1 MNTFNIST
9 IRFSGHDTFPLRH
22 TWLPKAINLVKN
34 HPEKLRDDG
43 LTMLELGVGKNMA
56 RAVKHWAESTTFIEY
71 DLKKRVHNITNIG
84 DFLFSDEG
92 DPYLE
97 NPDTIWLIH
106 YLICSNPKK
115 NGLWIYLFN
124 YFTEDLIDKERFK
137 SNLIKWIDDND
148 LNQPSIST
156 LTRDYQCCINMYSE
170 NIGVDINN
178 VKIEDTLAS
187 PLKELRLIKKLNYKN
202 QYELRRLATQEI
214 SSNLF
219 NFCLLDYIEKRN
231 YPASI
236 TIEELLYRPFTPGRI
251 FRLTESL
258 LVDYLLDFQRLT
270 KGKYIFDS
278 TAGIHQLLLRD
289 KSTIKKKAWLRR
301 IYS

>member
-1 MNTFNIST
+1 
-9 IRFSGHDTFPLRH
+9 
-22 TWLPKAINLVKN
+22 
-34 HPEKLRDDG
+34 
-43 LTMLELGVGKNMA
+43 MLELGVGKNMA
-56 RAVKHWAESTTFIEY
+56 RAVKHWAESTTFIKY
-71 DLKKRVHNITNIG
+71 DIKYREHNITNLG
-84 DFLFSDEG
+84 DFVFSNEG

-97 NPDTIWLIH
+97 NPDTLWLIH
-106 YLICSNPKK
+106 YLISSNPKK

-124 YFTEDLIDKERFK
+124 YFTEDLVDKERFI
-137 SNLIKWIDDND
+137 SSLTKWIEDND
-148 LNQPSIST
+148 LNSPSRST
-156 LTRDYQCCINMYSE
+156 IVRDYQCCINMYSANAE
-170 NIGVDINN
+170 LDISK
-178 VKIEDTLAS
+178 VKIEDTLSS
-187 PLKELRLIKKLNYKN
+187 PLKELRLINKLNYKN
-202 QYELRRLATQEI
+202 QYELRRLSTQEI

-219 NFCLLDYIEKRN
+219 NYCLLDYIDKRK

-236 TIEELLYRPFTPGRI
+236 TIEELLYKPFTPGRI